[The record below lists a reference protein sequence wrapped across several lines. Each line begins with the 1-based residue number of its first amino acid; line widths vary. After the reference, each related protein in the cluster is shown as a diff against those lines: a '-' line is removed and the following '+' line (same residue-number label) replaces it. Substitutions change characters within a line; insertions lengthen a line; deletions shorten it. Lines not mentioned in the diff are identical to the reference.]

1 MLAIQADRSID
12 QGREGPGASVRE
24 PRQYLQH
31 VWKRDALDQATL
43 YIQHCLSLWAWE
55 EQN

>member
-1 MLAIQADRSID
+1 MLAFQADRSID

-24 PRQYLQH
+24 PSQYLQH
-31 VWKRDALDQATL
+31 VWKWAALDQATL
-43 YIQHCLSLWAWE
+43 YIQHCLSRRAWE